1 MSTEPINTAPIQQFI
16 KQVQSAETSKAKDV
30 RLEIGTAKNLA
41 FTLGIVMARLNGD
54 LEKFVKENASSNA
67 NEIIKIQLGQGG
79 DWQ

>member
-1 MSTEPINTAPIQQFI
+1 
-16 KQVQSAETSKAKDV
+16 
-30 RLEIGTAKNLA
+30 
-41 FTLGIVMARLNGD
+41 MARLNGD